1 MHNKKKIIKKSMQI
15 GASTLLSRLF
25 GIAREMLMIR
35 YLGVTIASD
44 AFVTAF
50 KIPNSLR
57 KVFAEGALSAAFIPS
72 IVRTIKTK
80 NKEAASKLITFGFL
94 VFELILLLLCIVCML
109 GAKYIAYFIAPG
121 FSHEQAEAVIP
132 LIRILMPLI
141 LFYSSSSLLASAL
154 QAAGQYFVPAFS
166 QTIVNILFIASI
178 LTCLQ
183 YNLSVDRL
191 CWFLLIGGF
200 VQFAWHL
207 VTYFRLQFSFT
218 ISNMNIYREEFK
230 NIFYKFLWGLPS
242 AGFSELNY
250 IIDSNFASFLAPGS
264 STLIYYADRFF
275 NIPIGIF
282 AIALATVLLSHFS
295 HIASYSRKRFN
306 FYLLEAAKLIFWVTI
321 PTALLMSFFAEKIFH
336 TMFLSDKFDLIK
348 VIEASHILIAS
359 LIGLSFAALNRILL
373 SMYYALHDTKTP
385 AIISVAA
392 MCVNL
397 LGNLVFIYPL
407 QATGLALA
415 TTISWIVQTMLY
427 LLLLNKKF
435 NVKVHLAPFGIFLVR
450 YCAQLLLLAGPFILI
465 YRKITQMIETLS
477 PNVSNY
483 FLYKIGFWFWVTP
496 LCAIFILV
504 LFFSRRAFNIRLY
517 FLDA

>member
-1 MHNKKKIIKKSMQI
+1 MHKKKNIIEKSMQI

-72 IVRTIKTK
+72 IVRTIKIK
-80 NKEAASKLITFGFL
+80 NKDAASKLITFGFL
-94 VFELILLLLCIVCML
+94 VFELTLLLLCIACML

-121 FSHEQAEAVIP
+121 FSHEQAAAVIP

-178 LTCLQ
+178 LACLKF
-183 YNLSVDRL
+183 NLSVDYL
-191 CWFLLIGGF
+191 CWFLIIGGF

-207 VTYFRLQFSFT
+207 IAYFRLSFSFNL
-218 ISNMNIYREEFK
+218 SNIHMCYEEFK
-230 NIFYKFLWGLPS
+230 HIFKKFLWGLPS

-264 STLIYYADRFF
+264 STLIYYSDRFF

-306 FYLLEAAKLIFWVTI
+306 FYLLESAKLIFWLTI
-321 PTALLMSFFAEKIFH
+321 PVALLMGFFAEKIFH
-336 TMFLSDKFDLIK
+336 TMFLSDKFDLVK

-385 AIISVAA
+385 AIISVVS
-392 MCVNL
+392 MVVNL
-397 LGNLVFIYPL
+397 MGNFVFLYPL

-415 TTISWIVQTMLY
+415 TTISWIVQTILY
-427 LLLLNKKF
+427 LVLLKKKF
-435 NVKVHLAPFGIFLVR
+435 NFTIHIAPFGIFLLR
-450 YCAQLLLLAGPFILI
+450 YCAQLLLLTGPFILT
-465 YRKITQMIETLS
+465 YRKITHMIESLS
-477 PNVSNY
+477 PQVANY
-483 FLYKIGFWFWVTP
+483 LLYKIGFWFWVAP
-496 LCAIFILV
+496 LCGLFILL
-504 LFFSRRAFNIRLY
+504 LFISRRAFNIRLY